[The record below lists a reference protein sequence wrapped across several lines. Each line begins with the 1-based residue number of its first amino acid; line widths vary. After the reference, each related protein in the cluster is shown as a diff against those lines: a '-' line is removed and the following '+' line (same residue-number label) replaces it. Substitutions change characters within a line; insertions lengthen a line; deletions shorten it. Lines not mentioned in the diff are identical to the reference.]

1 MVELEKFLISEGIDD
16 VDYGIASNIEG
27 NIEVKYWNK
36 NGDKIHLKGVKI
48 NIEPGLSYFIFKDG
62 ILQKI

>member
-1 MVELEKFLISEGIDD
+1 MVDLEKFLISEGIED

-36 NGDKIHLKGVKI
+36 NGDKVHLKGLQI
-48 NIEPGLSYFIFKDG
+48 SIEPGLSYFMFKEG
-62 ILQKI
+62 ILEKI

>member
-27 NIEVKYWNK
+27 CVEVKYWNK
-36 NGDKIHLKGVKI
+36 SGDKVHLKGLKI
-48 NIEPGLSYFIFKDG
+48 NIEPGLSYFMFKEG
-62 ILQKI
+62 ILEKL